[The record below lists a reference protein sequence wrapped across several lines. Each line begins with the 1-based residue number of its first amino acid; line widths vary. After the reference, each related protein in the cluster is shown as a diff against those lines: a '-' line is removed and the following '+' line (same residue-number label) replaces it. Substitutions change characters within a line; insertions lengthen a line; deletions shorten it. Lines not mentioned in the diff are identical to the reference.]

1 MNKRV
6 YSPKQIKE
14 ITGAS
19 RHEDIKI
26 PFYYAPP
33 FLDMLKDELLHKLRS
48 SGGRPTIPEW
58 DVIRK
63 IRFSEESWK
72 KLEKVSDEWSK
83 SGQTVSPGQVASVFL
98 QACLSR
104 SK

>member
-1 MNKRV
+1 MTKRI

-33 FLDMLKDELLHKLRS
+33 FLDILKDELLLKLKS

-58 DVIRK
+58 DVVRK
-63 IRFSEESWK
+63 IRFSHESWK
-72 KLEKVSDEWSK
+72 QLEKVSNEWSK
-83 SGQTVSPGQVASVFL
+83 SGHTVSPGQVASVFL
-98 QACLSR
+98 QACLSH